1 MSRNLCPLYIVD
13 DEESV
18 LESMAFMLESYG
30 YEVQSFSSGT
40 DFLNGINLATSGCVL
55 LDSRMPDMRGQDVHQ
70 IMNEQMSPISVIYLT
85 GHGDIP
91 MAVDAL
97 KAGAVD
103 FFQKPVDG
111 NEIVMA
117 IDRAMEKSQTCSDKL
132 SAKQVLHSLT
142 KRERQVLD
150 LVLKGMKNQEM
161 ANQLCVSLRTIE
173 VHRSN
178 VMKKLDVDN
187 VASLI
192 RKVGHLVEA

>member
-13 DEESV
+13 DEVPV

-30 YEVQSFSSGT
+30 YSVDVYSSGQ
-40 DFLNGINLATSGCVL
+40 DFLQRVNLHQAGCVL
-55 LDSRMPDMRGQDVHQ
+55 LDSRMPEMRGQELHLLMRNQ
-70 IMNEQMSPISVIYLT
+70 CSPISVIYLT

-97 KAGAVD
+97 KEGALD

-111 NEIVMA
+111 NALVAA
-117 IDRAMEKSQTCSDKL
+117 IDNAMGCSLKNQEKQ
-132 SAKQVLHSLT
+132 SAKLTLQSLT
-142 KRERQVLD
+142 RREKEVLI
-150 LVLKGMKNQEM
+150 LVVKGMKNQDM

-178 VMKKLDVDN
+178 VMKKLEVE
-187 VASLI
+187 SLAALI
-192 RKVGHLVEA
+192 HKVGHVI

>member
-1 MSRNLCPLYIVD
+1 MSRNLCSLYIVD

-30 YEVQSFSSGT
+30 YEVETFSRGV
-40 DFLNGINLATSGCVL
+40 DFLNGVNLFAPGCVL

-70 IMNEQMSPISVIYLT
+70 IMNEKLSPISVIYLT

-97 KAGAVD
+97 KDGALD

-111 NEIVMA
+111 NALVIAVDDAMA
-117 IDRAMEKSQTCSDKL
+117 KSLKNGEKL
-132 SAKQVLHSLT
+132 GAKQVLQSLT
-142 KRERQVLD
+142 KREREVLGF
-150 LVLKGMKNQEM
+150 VVKGMKNQEM
-161 ANQLCVSLRTIE
+161 ADLLCVSLRTIE

-178 VMKKLDVDN
+178 VMKKIE
-187 VASLI
+187 AESLAVLI
-192 RKVGHLVEA
+192 HKVGHFI

>member
-1 MSRNLCPLYIVD
+1 MSRNLCSLYIVD

-30 YEVQSFSSGT
+30 YEVETFSSGI
-40 DFLNGINLATSGCVL
+40 DFLNEVNLSAPGCVL

-70 IMNEQMSPISVIYLT
+70 MMNEKLSPISVIYLT

-97 KAGAVD
+97 KDGALD

-111 NEIVMA
+111 NALVMA
-117 IDRAMEKSQTCSDKL
+117 VDDAMAQSLKNGEKL
-132 SAKQVLHSLT
+132 GAKQVLQSLT
-142 KRERQVLD
+142 KREREVLG
-150 LVLKGMKNQEM
+150 LVVKGMKNQEM
-161 ANQLCVSLRTIE
+161 ADLLCVSLRTIE

-178 VMKKLDVDN
+178 VMKKLE
-187 VASLI
+187 AESLAVLI
-192 RKVGHLVEA
+192 HKVGHLI

>member
-13 DEESV
+13 DEVPV

-30 YEVQSFSSGT
+30 YSVDVYSNGQ
-40 DFLNGINLATSGCVL
+40 DFLQSVNLHQAGCVL
-55 LDSRMPDMRGQDVHQ
+55 LDSRMPEMRGQELHLLMRNQ
-70 IMNEQMSPISVIYLT
+70 CSPISVMYLT

-97 KAGAVD
+97 KEGALD

-111 NEIVMA
+111 NALVAA
-117 IDRAMEKSQTCSDKL
+117 IDNAMECSLKNQEKQ
-132 SAKQVLHSLT
+132 SAKLTLQSLT
-142 KRERQVLD
+142 RREKEVLI
-150 LVLKGMKNQEM
+150 LVVKGMKNQDM

-178 VMKKLDVDN
+178 VMKKLEVE
-187 VASLI
+187 SLAALI
-192 RKVGHLVEA
+192 HKVGHVI